1 MARALRI
8 EVAGG
13 RYHLTSRGNERRSI
27 YRDDQ
32 DRMHFLELLKQLP
45 ELFGC
50 VVHAYVLMD
59 NHYHLLLETP
69 EPNLSR
75 VGQWLNLSYGVWF
88 NRRHQRVGH
97 LFQGRFKSHLIEDD
111 LGVREVARYLHL
123 NPVRVG
129 RFGLSKSD
137 QARQRSAAAI
147 QTAEKLIQER
157 LQLLREYPWSS
168 YPAYV
173 GTANAASWLTTEVLG
188 GLYDGLSTRK
198 RMEALRRH
206 VEGPI
211 REGVVESPWDRL
223 IGGSVLGSEE
233 YVNQLRRQL
242 KGNRREQPGV
252 KALERKIRWD
262 QIVKSVEA
270 VKGESWERFRDR
282 HGDWGRD
289 AALYL
294 GRHMGRMKLGEL
306 ATAVGGLDYAVVGT
320 AVSRMK
326 KRMEEGDLKREL
338 RKLKDKL
345 SKFEM

>member
-13 RYHLTSRGNERRSI
+13 RYHLTARGNESRSI
-27 YRDDQ
+27 YRDDP
-32 DRMHFLELLKQLP
+32 DRNHFLELLKQLP

-50 VVHAYVLMD
+50 VVHAYVLME
-59 NHYHLLLETP
+59 NHYHLLIETP

-75 VGQWLNLSYGVWF
+75 VGQWLNLSYGIWF

-111 LGVREVARYLHL
+111 AGFREVARYIHL

-129 RFGLSKSD
+129 RFGLSKSE
-137 QARQRSAAAI
+137 QARQRTAAAV
-147 QTAEKLIQER
+147 QTSEKLVEER
-157 LQLLREYPWSS
+157 LRVLREYSWSS
-168 YPAYV
+168 YPAYATNDPV
-173 GTANAASWLTTEVLG
+173 PSWLTTELLG
-188 GLYDGLSTRK
+188 GLYEGPSTRK
-198 RMEALRRH
+198 RREALRRH

-211 REGVVESPWDRL
+211 REGLVESPWDRL
-223 IGGSVLGSEE
+223 IGGAVLGSEE
-233 YVNQLRRQL
+233 YVEKLRRQM
-242 KGNRREQPGV
+242 KGNRREQPGA
-252 KALERKIRWD
+252 KALERKIRWE
-262 QIVKSVEA
+262 QIVQSVEA
-270 VKGESWERFRDR
+270 VKGESWEQFRDR

-306 ATAVGGLDYAVVGT
+306 GTAVGGVDYAVVGA

-326 KRMEEGDLKREL
+326 KRLEAGDLRREF
-338 RKLKDKL
+338 RKLKDL
-345 SKFEM
+345 LPNNEI